1 MKVKLGNEAVLP
13 FFDSSS
19 VIGAETFVVA
29 VTDPAGEAVAS
40 VDLVANT
47 EFPDLYIASEGIL
60 FSKAGQYVATYIY
73 GDSADTGVLTQTV
86 EVGKDPVSD
95 YPRAESVTVAVDQ
108 REAGGIAETVEVAV
122 IASDSTVFSEAESAS
137 YDADRAD
144 YSASVTFTTSGQY
157 FVVWTKDDGGGVQ
170 LPFKVVPVLI

>member
-73 GDSADTGVLTQTV
+73 GDSADTVVLTQTV
-86 EVGKDPVSD
+86 EV
-95 YPRAESVTVAVDQ
+95 
-108 REAGGIAETVEVAV
+108 
-122 IASDSTVFSEAESAS
+122 
-137 YDADRAD
+137 
-144 YSASVTFTTSGQY
+144 
-157 FVVWTKDDGGGVQ
+157 
-170 LPFKVVPVLI
+170 